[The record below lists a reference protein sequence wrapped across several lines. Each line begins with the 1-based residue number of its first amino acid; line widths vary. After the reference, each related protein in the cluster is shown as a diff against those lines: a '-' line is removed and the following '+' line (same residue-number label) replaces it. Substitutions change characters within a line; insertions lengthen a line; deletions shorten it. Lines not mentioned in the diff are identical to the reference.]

1 MLYSHLQ
8 ICKSLRDIYQ
18 NFVLLVS
25 METIF
30 NILFTLYKYTIKHLK
45 NMLQTIHFLY
55 IFI

>member
-1 MLYSHLQ
+1 MLYSHIQ
-8 ICKSLRDIYQ
+8 ICKSLKDIYQ

-55 IFI
+55 TFI